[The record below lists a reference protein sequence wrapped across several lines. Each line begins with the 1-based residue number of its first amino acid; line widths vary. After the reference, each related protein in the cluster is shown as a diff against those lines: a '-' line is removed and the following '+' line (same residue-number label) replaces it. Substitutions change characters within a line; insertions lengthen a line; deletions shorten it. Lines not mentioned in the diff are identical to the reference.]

1 MLAALALGTVAG
13 FTRNIKQ
20 EAQLRMGEQQSV
32 DELNKLIMNAGLTGG
47 KNFSAANAKI
57 LSTAV
62 KDMQDQIDD
71 RERIDIFG
79 RAGPRIN
86 TDLSGVIP
94 LLQSVDNTQEGM
106 IRKKIGTFEFL
117 VPEEYNDHVGTGRA
131 DVILYDALA
140 DTVKN
145 NPKAFET
152 HVQDTGERDVIV
164 DELNRLTTSNLIY
177 KSKGAQGAP
186 GEIKVGL
193 SGLNNYDY
201 FDNYLNISS
210 GQQFEVNS
218 EAFKG
223 SQAAQDIFG
232 RETLLSSELLLVP
245 GSFYGEE
252 TLAKLQEKGLNGDYA
267 AFMFDPNALENPE
280 KVFGAIKRAAEI
292 NGKST
297 QQWFY
302 DFVQLPEIADEE
314 DLHTVLNKMATLTD
328 MGVGKSVLSREE
340 NLALGKFLM
349 EDADL
354 KDNYV
359 MQATVIAPFR
369 PLRVNKVHQ
378 EMMNAGL
385 MNEDF
390 FSSRTFEQQFKSL
403 YGYEVT
409 QFRERYNAFESARK
423 KLAQYR
429 SIVESKDTVSG
440 GLAEWVVRNVGAT
453 IAAGGT
459 VDQLFAAMG
468 LDEINNQKD
477 TTGFI
482 RAFGDDLSKINQ
494 ADVLRYIIAADLARA
509 EDSAG
514 RLSDGDIMR
523 NLQKLQGF
531 GRTSIS
537 AELDQIDTVIQ
548 TLNDQFD
555 NLRILNTIAGKGDKL
570 TRRERELLS
579 ADKVAGIARNEYL
592 IQTGQRRQDDGQGT
606 PLPTLEEFAK
616 LTPLFVD
623 EPSTVT
629 INEKERT
636 FKEIRNMGT
645 VTSPKYVGITEDNT
659 VVLLTPDIVG
669 QIARSKD
676 NTGGTSAAPSVTNQQ
691 PTATAAPNAN
701 VTPIP
706 DSNSS
711 MVVTGTAERP
721 GVIGDGGTY
730 DSQAMI
736 QSNTPMGGSNIMTLD
751 QVIDKTGNASPSS
764 RVTIEGKVYEQQADG
779 NYRAAM

>member
-1 MLAALALGTVAG
+1 MLAALGLGLVQG
-13 FTRNIKQ
+13 FTKNIQ
-20 EAQLRMGEQQSV
+20 EEKAIRASEQQSI
-32 DELNKLIMNAGLTGG
+32 DSLNAMITQAALTGG
-47 KNFSAANAKI
+47 DNFSKANAALIGK
-57 LSTAV
+57 AV
-62 KDMQDQIDD
+62 KAQQDKLDA

-79 RAGPRIN
+79 TAGPRIS
-86 TDLSGVIP
+86 TDLSSIIP
-94 LLQSVDNTQEGM
+94 LLQEVDKAQEGM
-106 IRKKIGTFEFL
+106 IKKKIGTFEFL
-117 VPEEYNDHVGTGRA
+117 VPEEYNDQVGTGRA
-131 DVILYDALA
+131 DVILYDAFA
-140 DTVKN
+140 DSVKN

-193 SGLNNYDY
+193 SNLNNYDY

-232 RETLLSSELLLVP
+232 KETLLSPELLLVP
-245 GSFYGEE
+245 GSFYGDE
-252 TLAKLQEKGLNGDYA
+252 TLRRLKEKGLNGDYA

-280 KVFGAIKRAAEI
+280 KVFSVVKRAAEI

-302 DFVQLPEIADEE
+302 DFVQQPEIADEE

-390 FSSRTFEQQFKSL
+390 FSSKTFEQQFKSL

-440 GLAEWVVRNVGAT
+440 GLTEWIVRNVGAT

-482 RAFGDDLSKINQ
+482 RTFGDDLSKINQ
-494 ADVLRYIIAADLARA
+494 ADVLRYIIATDLARA

-555 NLRILNTIAGKGDKL
+555 NLRILNSIAGKGDKL
-570 TRRERELLS
+570 TRRDRELLS

-606 PLPTLEEFAK
+606 PLPTLEEFAEF
-616 LTPLFVD
+616 TPVFVG
-623 EPSTVT
+623 EPTTVT
-629 INEKERT
+629 VNEQERT

-645 VTSPKYVGITEDNT
+645 ATKPKYVGITEDNT
-659 VVLLTPDIVG
+659 VVLLTPDTIG
-669 QIARSKD
+669 QIVNSQANAG
-676 NTGGTSAAPSVTNQQ
+676 NTPAAAPD
-691 PTATAAPNAN
+691 AG

-706 DSNSS
+706 NSNNSL
-711 MVVTGTAERP
+711 VVTDTAKRP

-730 DSQAMI
+730 DSQTMI
-736 QSNTPMGGSNIMTLD
+736 QSNTPVGSSNIMTLD
-751 QVIDKTGNASPSS
+751 QVIDKTGNANPSS
-764 RVTIEGKVYEQQADG
+764 RVTIDGKVYEQQADG